1 MLSDGHMGTKKLI
14 DYSLP
19 PGSFSLHAPP
29 DRRQV
34 SLLNEADESRR
45 LGSPLPYCEN
55 AFSIS
60 N

>member
-1 MLSDGHMGTKKLI
+1 MLSDGHMGTQKLI

-19 PGSFSLHAPP
+19 PGSFSLHSLSH
-29 DRRQV
+29 RRQV
-34 SLLNEADESRR
+34 SVLNEADESRR
-45 LGSPLPYCEN
+45 ISSPLAYWGN

>member
-19 PGSFSLHAPP
+19 PSSLSLHSLSH
-29 DRRQV
+29 RRQV

-45 LGSPLPYCEN
+45 LSSPL
-55 AFSIS
+55 S
-60 N
+60 